1 LLSLGIDVGGTTIK
15 AGLVTAQG
23 EIIAEQV
30 KKTIVD
36 KGVETIINTIT
47 SLAKELIQEK
57 DISLSDL
64 QGVGVGIPGY
74 INYDEGRVIL
84 APNLK
89 WRDVPFKKLL
99 EQEFKVPV
107 FLDNDVNAA
116 ALGEQYFG
124 AGKGIDDFVML
135 TVGTG
140 LGGALVLKGEVY
152 RGTLGLAGEVGHM
165 VVQDNG
171 LLCGCGQRGC
181 LETLTSASAII
192 KQAREAGLKV
202 TKAKEV
208 FNLAHEGEVKAQKIV
223 QVSAYYLGLGISN
236 LVNLLNPQRVI
247 IGGGVS
253 KAGDI
258 LFKPVSQT
266 VERLCLNTIGS
277 QVEIISAKLGNK
289 AGIIGAG
296 TLPR

>member
-1 LLSLGIDVGGTTIK
+1 MLTLGIDVGGTTIK

-30 KKTIVD
+30 RPTLVAE
-36 KGVETIINTIT
+36 GVGPIIRTIT
-47 SLAKELIQEK
+47 SLALELTQEQNIK
-57 DISLSDL
+57 ISDL

-74 INYDEGRVIL
+74 TNYDEGRVIL

-89 WRDVPFKKLL
+89 WRDVPLRRLL
-99 EQEFKVPV
+99 EQELKVAV
-107 FLDNDVNAA
+107 YLDNDVNAA
-116 ALGEQYFG
+116 ALGEQHFG
-124 AGKGIDDFVML
+124 AGKGIADFIML

-152 RGTLGLAGEVGHM
+152 RGALGLAGEVGHM
-165 VVQDNG
+165 VVQEKG

-181 LETLTSASAII
+181 LETLTSATAII
-192 KQAREAGLKV
+192 RTAKEAGLKV
-202 TKAKEV
+202 ATAKEV
-208 FNLAHEGEVKAQKIV
+208 FNLAQEGSRKAQEIIECV
-223 QVSAYYLGLGISN
+223 AYYLGLGISN

-253 KAGDI
+253 KAGDTF
-258 LFKPVSQT
+258 LKPISRT
-266 VERLCLNTIGS
+266 VERLCLKTIGS
-277 QVEIISAKLGNK
+277 QVEIIPALLGNK
-289 AGIIGAG
+289 AGLIGSG

>member
-1 LLSLGIDVGGTTIK
+1 MLSLGIDVGGTTIK